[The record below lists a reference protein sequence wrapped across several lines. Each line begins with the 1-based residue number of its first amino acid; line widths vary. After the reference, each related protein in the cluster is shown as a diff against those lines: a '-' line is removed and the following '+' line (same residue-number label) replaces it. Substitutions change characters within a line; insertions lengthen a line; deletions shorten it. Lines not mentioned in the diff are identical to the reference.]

1 MKVILLG
8 LMLIAG
14 AMVVDTEQLKSDLSE
29 MERDALAIELYLQD
43 KEDHES
49 YCPHINWS
57 LLILQKVELWDTM
70 KKHQTIWTLLRSIR

>member
-8 LMLIAG
+8 LMLVAG
-14 AMVVDTEQLKSDLSE
+14 AMVVDAEQLKSDLSE

-57 LLILQKVELWDTM
+57 QPPLSTYKDELTSQLPEGC
-70 KKHQTIWTLLRSIR
+70 K